1 MVGLM
6 NLKRPMTRQEWF
18 AFLTSVH
25 GRISRRT
32 YNFFFLFLFLL
43 FIALNLMDVAI
54 YGIDAVM
61 RDNKVSFLNLF
72 VQFLAMWP
80 CIVIVGR
87 RLHDLGYSSWW
98 QLFWG
103 LLLMGLGA
111 LALLVFYKLQ
121 MPIMLM
127 ITMVMMVVFSLGFW
141 IALSCVKGQTGD
153 NRFGPDPLMKKEVV
167 S

>member
-1 MVGLM
+1 MDF
-6 NLKRPMTRQEWF
+6 KRPMTAREWF
-18 AFLTSVH
+18 TFLTTVH
-25 GRISRRT
+25 GRIPRRT

-43 FIALNLMDVAI
+43 FVALNLMDVAI
-54 YGIDAVM
+54 YGVNAVLI
-61 RDNKVSFLNLF
+61 DNKVSFINLF
-72 VQFLAMWP
+72 VQLLSIWP
-80 CIVIVGR
+80 CVVIIGR

-98 QLFWG
+98 QFFFG
-103 LLLMGLGA
+103 LLLMGISA

-127 ITMVMMVVFSLGFW
+127 ITMIMLIVFSFGFW